1 MPAPN
6 LERMSNV
13 QYGID
18 AQKLQVIQANFEQGQ
33 YLTDVLQD
41 HQVDVSLID
50 QVARKSEE
58 VFDVRRM
65 RAGKTFTILKDRE
78 NQRVNYFIYEINDAE
93 FVVFD
98 LRDSVDIYM
107 DMHELSMQTRAIS
120 GVIKSS
126 MFETFQTQGLDISLA
141 KLMEKVFAWSVDF
154 FHLEEGDFFKVIYE
168 EQFVDGISIGISHI
182 VAAQIHHEGEDFFAY
197 YFSPDSLG
205 EYYDAKG
212 QGLRGPFLK
221 SPLGLQTWGEA
232 ASASEF
238 PSRQS
243 RLSIDFGAPQATPVL
258 AMGAGVVKEV
268 RRRRGQLSSVSI
280 RHEDGYLTQYMHLSE
295 IASDL
300 KIGQE
305 IEQGREIGLVGSP
318 RGSSSHVRLRFWN
331 KGRQIHPYEVKMP
344 PSSFIPDEQREAFER
359 SAQTQLEL
367 LEQLPLETE
376 LVSIRQ

>member
-1 MPAPN
+1 
-6 LERMSNV
+6 MSNI

-41 HQVDVSLID
+41 HEVEVSLID

-65 RAGKTFTILKDRE
+65 RAGKTYTILKDRE

-107 DMHELSMQTRAIS
+107 DMHELSMRTRTIS

-126 MFETFQTQGLDISLA
+126 MYETFQAQGLDISLA
-141 KLMEKVFAWSVDF
+141 KLMEEVFAWSVDF
-154 FHLEEGDFFKVIYE
+154 FHLEAGDFFKVIYE
-168 EQFVDGISIGISHI
+168 EQFVDEISIGISHI
-182 VAAQIHHEGEDFFAY
+182 VSAQIQHEGEDFFAFY
-197 YFSPDSLG
+197 YAQDSLG
-205 EYYDAKG
+205 EYYDANG

-221 SPLGLQTWGEA
+221 SPLSVQTWGEA

-243 RLSIDFGAPQATPVL
+243 RLSIDFGAPQTTPVL
-258 AMGAGVVKEV
+258 AMGAGVVKDV

-280 RHEDGYLTQYMHLSE
+280 RHEAGYLTQYMHLSE
-295 IASDL
+295 IATGL
-300 KIGQE
+300 KVGQE
-305 IEQGREIGLVGSP
+305 IEQGNEIGLVGSP
-318 RGSSSHVRLRFWN
+318 RGSSSHVRLRFWKN
-331 KGRQIHPYEVKMP
+331 GRQIHPFEVEMP
-344 PSSFIPDEQREAFER
+344 ASSFISEEQQEAFER
-359 SAQTQLEL
+359 FSNTQLEL
-367 LEQLPLETE
+367 LKQIPLETD
-376 LVSIRQ
+376 LVSIRQEW